1 MSLTNKIYHDC
12 AGKYEDRTR
21 LLINFGNGEKCIC
34 LTSNPYWGNPNTIS
48 HKTVQK
54 KRSETKKWIVKG
66 PNFK

>member
-12 AGKYEDRTR
+12 AGKYEDGTR

-34 LTSNPYWGNPNTIS
+34 LTSHLYWGNSNTIPD
-48 HKTVQK
+48 KTVQT
-54 KRSETKKWIVKG
+54 RNSETKKWIVKG